1 MQPLAHRALSE
12 QRYRIVLL
20 PSVPSRPWKGSH
32 ILAQTRHV
40 ACGMS
45 AALIDFHRTRNAR
58 TEKPQVLM
66 YLNHREGSLYG
77 TDPDTNFSA
86 QRRFRTPREASFG
99 EEWLLSGE
107 AAVATAAVRA
117 QQVKKL
123 DQVSPGSKNKTSRFL
138 RGRRG
143 VCGWMNWEVLI
154 GHTSQIMNFAYQTLA
169 FCLRNESVAK

>member
-1 MQPLAHRALSE
+1 MWPLGHRALSE
-12 QRYRIVLL
+12 LRYKIVLL

-45 AALIDFHRTRNAR
+45 EALIDFHRTRNAR

-66 YLNHREGSLYG
+66 YLNHTELSLYG

-86 QRRFRTPREASFG
+86 QRRFGTPREASCREG
-99 EEWLLSGE
+99 WLQSGE
-107 AAVATAAVRA
+107 AAAATAGVRA

-143 VCGWMNWEVLI
+143 VCGGMNWEILI
-154 GHTSQIMNFAYQTLA
+154 GHTSQIINFVYQTLA